1 MTEHDDERI
10 VSRRYRELP
19 REEPPSSLDEAI
31 RARARAARE
40 TVPAPLVPPTGRR
53 RWYFPVA
60 AAAILVLAVAVTW
73 QIEREQPDA
82 YVASAPEQP
91 KPAEARVEQAPAKD
105 ERAARMREEAQASAR
120 APAAPAAREDAAPPQ
135 LGAAARSEVM
145 AKRALAETPE
155 QALERI
161 AKLRAEGR
169 HEEADRALA
178 ELRKRHP
185 EFRIPAEMRERVERR

>member
-1 MTEHDDERI
+1 MTDSGDKL
-10 VSRRYRELP
+10 SRAYRELP

-91 KPAEARVEQAPAKD
+91 KPAEARVE
-105 ERAARMREEAQASAR
+105 E

>member
-19 REEPPSSLDEAI
+19 REEPPSRLDDAI

-40 TVPAPLVPPTGRR
+40 TLPAPLVAPTGRR

-73 QIEREQPDA
+73 QVEREQSDA
-82 YVASAPEQP
+82 YVASAPEP
-91 KPAEARVEQAPAKD
+91 V
-105 ERAARMREEAQASAR
+105 AQAKEAPP
-120 APAAPAAREDAAPPQ
+120 APAAPAASAAREDAAQPQ

-178 ELRKRHP
+178 EFRKRHP